1 MNDPEN
7 LICPFCGD
15 DGFDKI
21 GLKIHLTCWCEEYQ
35 MVTVGRYSWSPE
47 AIRENED
54 EKCKRRGETS
64 VERDKLEAE
73 NKRLRERVQSVMD
86 EHFDETSGIYEDFKQ
101 ALGGGKP

>member
-21 GLKIHLTCWCEEYQ
+21 GLKIHLTCWCDEYQ

-64 VERDKLEAE
+64 
-73 NKRLRERVQSVMD
+73 
-86 EHFDETSGIYEDFKQ
+86 YEPK
-101 ALGGGKP
+101 